1 MWSVNAPTAYSG
13 VVQWEVGSHSYF
25 YPIMPNKCTIRIMA
39 DLILSK
45 QTMSSLEIAELTGKQ
60 HAHVMRDIRNMIES
74 LKKSNEST
82 SGLVE
87 EDYHRGDR
95 TQYKYLSESTQKK
108 LLNFAFSVGGSQYV
122 ITEDSYQDAKGEQR
136 TLYSLNKKASILL
149 ASGYDV
155 VLRAKIIDRWE
166 ALETGKAE
174 PIITSVK
181 TEVKQP
187 TISDKMKAATW
198 AAKFLNLNESSKLI
212 IAKQILEPY
221 NLPLP
226 DYTPSKGILKSASEL
241 LSERGMK
248 ISAQVFNK
256 KAIEKGYLCNLE
268 RNSAHGQKK
277 RFKSITN
284 KGLSF
289 GENQVNPNNP
299 KSTQPLWYE
308 NKFSEL
314 LGILGFQFMGG
325 LSYEN

>member
-1 MWSVNAPTAYSG
+1 MKTK
-13 VVQWEVGSHSYF
+13 E
-25 YPIMPNKCTIRIMA
+25 I
-39 DLILSK
+39 ILSK
-45 QTMSSLEIAELTGKQ
+45 QTMSPLEIAGLTGKQ

-187 TISDKMKAATW
+187 TISDKMKVATW
-198 AAKFLNLNESSKLI
+198 LIKTLNLNDTSKLMLAKS
-212 IAKQILEPY
+212 IAAPLG
-221 NLPLP
+221 LPPP
-226 DYTPSKGILKSASEL
+226 DYTPSHGILKSAAEL
-241 LSERGMK
+241 LKEAGLS
-248 ISAQVFNK
+248 ISAQAFNQR
-256 KAIEKGYLCNLE
+256 AIQKGILCDI
-268 RNSAHGQKK
+268 K
-277 RFKSITN
+277 RKSS
-284 KGLSF
+284 KGRDKHSKSMTESGLPY
-289 GENQVNPNNP
+289 GENQVSPNNP
-299 KSTQPLWYE
+299 KETQPLWYKE
-308 NKFSEL
+308 KFNEL
-314 LGILGFQFMGG
+314 LMLLGFK
-325 LSYEN
+325 LVEVL

>member
-1 MWSVNAPTAYSG
+1 MKTK
-13 VVQWEVGSHSYF
+13 E
-25 YPIMPNKCTIRIMA
+25 I
-39 DLILSK
+39 ILSK

-187 TISDKMKAATW
+187 TISDKMKVATW
-198 AAKFLNLNESSKLI
+198 LIKTLNLNDTSKLMLATS
-212 IAKQILEPY
+212 IAAPLG
-221 NLPLP
+221 LPTP
-226 DYTPSKGILKSASEL
+226 DYTPSHGILKFATELLKEAGLSISAQAFNQRAIQKGILCDIKRKSS
-241 LSERGMK
+241 
-248 ISAQVFNK
+248 
-256 KAIEKGYLCNLE
+256 KG
-268 RNSAHGQKK
+268 RDKH
-277 RFKSITN
+277 FKSITES
-284 KGLSF
+284 GLPY

-299 KSTQPLWYE
+299 KETQPLWYKE
-308 NKFSEL
+308 KFNEL
-314 LGILGFQFMGG
+314 LMLLGFK
-325 LSYEN
+325 LVEVL